1 MKTEGRMAEDEIADL
16 RRSAEATELALE
28 WLIEALPDEARA
40 SLRARVRRDEV
51 RLFGQGAEPDVDR
64 PVLLR
69 ALELLA
75 PGLEPQEGE

>member
-1 MKTEGRMAEDEIADL
+1 MAEDEIADL

-40 SLRARVRRDEV
+40 SLRARVRREEV

>member
-40 SLRARVRRDEV
+40 SLRARVRREEV